1 MFSGANLSTKQAK
14 LLEQLPDFGSRT
26 IVPKKMYST
35 SDLAALTAQTGDEF
49 AMFTTGGRRLIV
61 RGNPRSVPINTS
73 AAEQLANQGWR
84 WSAHSH
90 PGISQTVL
98 TASGGDR
105 AVLSQ
110 FINQAKSRIF
120 NSVGRSQP
128 FGKDFSDWLPG
139 Q

>member
-1 MFSGANLSTKQAK
+1 
-14 LLEQLPDFGSRT
+14 
-26 IVPKKMYST
+26 MYST

-49 AMFTTGGRRLIV
+49 AMFTTGGRRMII

-84 WSAHSH
+84 WFAHSH

-110 FINQAKSRIF
+110 FVNQAKSRIF
-120 NSVGRSQP
+120 NSVGRSQI
-128 FGKDFSDWLPG
+128 FGKDWSDWLPG